1 LDEVEVVEVVEVV
14 NTVNVSS
21 GVSQKSDSKEGV
33 AARRSHKSVL
43 AREEIDCA

>member
-1 LDEVEVVEVVEVV
+1 LK
-14 NTVNVSS
+14 SS
-21 GVSQKSDSKEGV
+21 TQSMCRRGYLKKSDSKEGV